1 MGDSKELER
10 GARAASETRY
20 RNMRIRFSTVAQK
33 IENLLRQVDSADVRV
48 PEDSAL
54 IGIAVDLVPVV
65 IRQLKEGLEIMDEIQ
80 ELYGPDRLDEDL
92 PEDDPF
98 SLKGIGFLISSEFA
112 ARDLTDLAFFAS
124 TELRGCLDL
133 LTATSQRES
142 VDLETVA
149 SNCEAG
155 TRRLRKA
162 LVSVESAIY
171 EFEQKEAPRRKWF
184 DVEVSLQIRQLYW
197 NLRRETLGR
206 PAEEEHMAERL
217 RSVVYRLVAFRELS
231 VYPFLRIDDRIQ
243 LRHLLKRI
251 LEWLNSQNRSEQDGK
266 RLWQDLV
273 SFAGILVV
281 ISQRQEL
288 QDHDRDLVMRAFNT
302 LYRRIPP
309 PSMVPQD
316 LLNDLD
322 KLLGL
327 DDRLDQLILGRV
339 THPMAWREPLLRV
352 QEQFNRPEDSV
363 PSLDLFSD

>member
-1 MGDSKELER
+1 
-10 GARAASETRY
+10 
-20 RNMRIRFSTVAQK
+20 MRFPTIVAK
-33 IENLLRQVDSADVRV
+33 IEELLKQVDSADVRV

-54 IGIAVDLVPVV
+54 ISIAVDLVPVV
-65 IRQLKEGLEIMDEIQ
+65 IKQLRQGLEILDEI
-80 ELYGPDRLDEDL
+80 ENLYGPNRIDEAP

-112 ARDLTDLAFFAS
+112 ARDLTDLSFFAR

-133 LTATSQRES
+133 LVATSQRES
-142 VDLETVA
+142 VDLETIA

-162 LVSVESAIY
+162 LVSVESAMY
-171 EFEQKEAPRRKWF
+171 EFEHREPPRRKWF
-184 DVEVSLQIRQLYW
+184 DVEVSLQIRELYW

-206 PAEEEHMAERL
+206 PAEEKHMAERL

-251 LEWLNSQNRSEQDGK
+251 LEWLNSRERDEQEGK

-273 SFAGILVV
+273 SFAGILVQ

-288 QDHDRDLVMRAFNT
+288 QDHDRELVSRALLT
-302 LYRRIPP
+302 LFRGTPP
-309 PSMVPQD
+309 PSAVPQE
-316 LLNDLD
+316 LLDEFD
-322 KLLGL
+322 KLLGV
-327 DDRLDQLILGRV
+327 DDKLDQLILGRV
-339 THPMAWREPLLRV
+339 ADPTAWREPLLRV
-352 QEQFNRPEDSV
+352 QDQLNRPED
-363 PSLDLFSD
+363 PIASLDLFAV